1 MMLHA
6 FLGITELDPRT
17 IIISI
22 TPFLLAIMFHEV
34 AHGYV
39 AYLLG
44 DNTAKDAGRLTL
56 NPFAH
61 IDVLGLLCLILTRM
75 FGWAK
80 PVPVNFNILSRR
92 KYGPLLTAAAGPAAN
107 ILLALLSTLI
117 LYLFIWSVG
126 FIELTAKLAGN
137 SSFHVFIYYSLSYS
151 IMINITLAVFNLI
164 PILPLDGGRILQ
176 NLLPPNRAYQYA
188 KLERWGFLII
198 LILLFTGVIRQFIFP
213 ITNFLYFLMLRPL
226 LGGFVI

>member
-1 MMLHA
+1 MLYA
-6 FLGITELDPRT
+6 FFGIAELDPRT

-22 TPFLLAIMFHEV
+22 TPFMLAIILHEV
-34 AHGYV
+34 AHGYA

-61 IDVLGLLCLILTRM
+61 IDILGLLCLILTRM

-80 PVPVNFNILSRR
+80 PVPVNFKILSRH

-107 ILLALLSTLI
+107 IFLALLSTLF
-117 LYLFIWSVG
+117 LGLFIRSVG
-126 FIELTAKLAGN
+126 FIELTAKLANN
-137 SSFHVFIYYSLSYS
+137 SSFHVFIYYSLVYS

-176 NLLPPNRAYQYA
+176 NLLPPSKAYQYA
-188 KLERWGFLII
+188 KLESWGFII
-198 LILLFTGVIRQFIFP
+198 IMVLLFTGVIRQFLFP
-213 ITNFLYFLMLRPL
+213 VMNIIYSLMLRPI
-226 LGGFVI
+226 LGGFII